1 MPILSYI
8 VLKDTSQ
15 FHLGFLLNEEAKISS
30 FQVNVRPKEP
40 EIELILFFS

>member
-15 FHLGFLLNEEAKISS
+15 FHLGFLLNEEAKSS